1 MTKSSTGTKKP
12 LVGGEAPF
20 VLSEALPKLVWHI
33 LREEYVDMAE
43 LLKDN
48 VKAERRLAAEGGM
61 APMLTAVVV
70 PAHPGKTKELLAYQA
85 LVVSE
90 AVYSGPL
97 PLSHVIL

>member
-1 MTKSSTGTKKP
+1 MVP
-12 LVGGEAPF
+12 A
-20 VLSEALPKLVWHI
+20 KLVWHI
-33 LREEYVDMAE
+33 LWEEYVDMAE

-97 PLSHVIL
+97 RYTLDVYLSPVIYSRPLPLSHGLL